1 MKKKS
6 NSFRKTASPEQIY
19 LLSQNNISVYPV
31 FEKDNPQSLTGAW
44 YIEVSTNGKKH
55 RFPKKVAQNELNE
68 SIALTIIF
76 YYNKLKEKQ

>member
-6 NSFRKTASPEQIY
+6 NSFQKTASPEQIY
-19 LLSQNNISVYPV
+19 LLSQNNISVYPI
-31 FEKDNPQSLTGAW
+31 SISGAW
-44 YIEVSTNGKKH
+44 YIEVDTNGKKH
-55 RFPKKVAQNELNE
+55 RFSKKVAQNDLNE